1 MWKMLTKAQVRHG
14 SLQFLKSDPVVC
26 HPGDMVKAL
35 LLWALQQKQIKHLIV
50 APEGEAVVSLPPSA
64 KKTKTLPPRMKT
76 KPR

>member
-1 MWKMLTKAQVRHG
+1 MWKMLTEAQVRHG
-14 SLQFLKSDPVVC
+14 SLQFPKSDPVMC

-35 LLWALQQKQIKHLIV
+35 LLWALQQKQIKRLIV

-64 KKTKTLPPRMKT
+64 KKSETPSPGMKA